1 MAGRLK
7 IYNDS
12 TSTREYIGGY
22 GKTMPAGDVVGTSD
36 TQTLTNKTLT
46 SPTVNTPTLVL
57 ANSSPTADGSIGY
70 DRTGEDIQVG
80 DGSSSLVVRMGAWSG
95 WTPTISAAS
104 GSFTNASGSGRYAL
118 VGKFV
123 YYMVAIS
130 VVDKGTSTS
139 LQFSLP
145 ITAYSSTG
153 SATIGWGRETAAV
166 GKMLNAY
173 KISTTTAKVFT
184 YDNAECNVN
193 GYTCH
198 LSGFYE
204 AA

>member
-12 TSTREYIGGY
+12 TSTWEYIGGY

-57 ANSSPTADGSIGY
+57 ADSSPTADGSIGF
-70 DRTGEDIQVG
+70 DRTGEDLQIG
-80 DGSSSLVVRMGAWSG
+80 DGSNSQIIHMGAWNAWS
-95 WTPTISAAS
+95 PTISAAS
-104 GSFTNASGSGRYAL
+104 GSFTTVSASGRYAQA
-118 VGKFV
+118 GKLV
-123 YYMVAIS
+123 YYHLTVS
-130 VVDKGTSTS
+130 VTDKGTSTS

-145 ITAYSSTG
+145 VTSNASAGYS
-153 SATIGWGRETAAV
+153 IGWGRESTAV
-166 GKMLNAY
+166 GKMLNVY
-173 KISTTTAKVFT
+173 RISTTTAKVFT
-184 YDNAECNVN
+184 YDNSECNVN
-193 GYTCH
+193 GYTLQ